1 MKIPNLGF
9 SLVEKFAIVQ
19 AVDAVIVADGKI
31 HKGEINALSQ
41 LMRRIDFET
50 NFILQARN
58 MSLDQG
64 RAILSEMSY
73 QKKKAIVNILE
84 EIAMSDGF
92 IHEKESTL
100 ITSIINH
107 IGIRTEARAAK

>member
-1 MKIPNLGF
+1 MKISTLGF

-19 AVDAVIVADGKI
+19 AVDAVIVADGTI
-31 HKGEINALSQ
+31 HQGEINALSQ

-64 RAILSEMSY
+64 RAVLREMSY
-73 QKKKAIVNILE
+73 QKKQEIASILE
-84 EIAMSDGF
+84 EIALSDGF
-92 IHEKESTL
+92 IHETESKL
-100 ITSIINH
+100 IASIFEY
-107 IGIRTEARAAK
+107 IGVRQGAVAAK

>member
-1 MKIPNLGF
+1 MKVPALGF

-19 AVDAVIVADGKI
+19 AVDSVIVADGTI

-58 MSLDQG
+58 MSHDQG
-64 RAILSEMSY
+64 RLILREMSFE
-73 QKKKAIVNILE
+73 KKETLVNILQ
-84 EIAMSDGF
+84 EIAVSDGF
-92 IHEKESTL
+92 VHEKESDLMAT
-100 ITSIINH
+100 IFSY
-107 IGIRTEARAAK
+107 IGVDKTKKAAK